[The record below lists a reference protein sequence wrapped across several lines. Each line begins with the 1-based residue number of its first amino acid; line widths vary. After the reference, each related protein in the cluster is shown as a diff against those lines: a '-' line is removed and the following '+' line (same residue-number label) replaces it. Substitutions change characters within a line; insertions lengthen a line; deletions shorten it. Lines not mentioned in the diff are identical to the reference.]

1 MSKPSQSSVID
12 AHHPS
17 ARDRLKASEPALDT
31 VPSPSPTLL
40 HGQIKLGRD
49 PFLTVSKRFKHYIKA
64 VFKLGHM
71 GRLTRQAARNTN
83 AHAFEIAAL
92 SERNARLEAALG
104 GMSDEQ
110 EKTQEAL
117 RAQEKAHEAIRAE
130 VSQAQEAL
138 RAQEK
143 AHEAI
148 RAEVSQPQADH
159 QLQAAR
165 LEARISAQSVFNVE
179 VSRRLDLFLH
189 DRGGATQ
196 SVSRK
201 STSDAVDPNMGS
213 PESSAGGLQVFLDNF
228 YTNLE
233 IQYRG
238 TPEEITKRLQP
249 YLAHVSAAVSRTRG
263 KPVLDLGCGRGEWL
277 ALLRSQ
283 DIPASGVDLSPGQ
296 LEQARQQKLDVRKED
311 ALTALANAADDSL
324 SAITAYHLVE
334 HLPFEDVA
342 WIAREAQRILAPG
355 GLLIFETPNPRN
367 IIVGATSFHNDPTH
381 WRPLTDPVL
390 SVLFETAGYHPVEVL
405 FLNPH
410 EKLDEFLMM
419 PGFDGELAYLLFG
432 PQDLALIGQKPTEG
446 A

>member
-1 MSKPSQSSVID
+1 MSKPAQSSIQSSVVD
-12 AHHPS
+12 AYHP
-17 ARDRLKASEPALDT
+17 AAQNRLKAAEAALDT
-31 VPSPSPTLL
+31 VPSPSPSSTPSPALL
-40 HGQIKLGRD
+40 HGQIGLGRD
-49 PFLTVSKRFKHYIKA
+49 PSLTVSKRFKHYIKA
-64 VFKLGHM
+64 VFKLGHI
-71 GRLTRQAARNTN
+71 GRLARQAARNTN
-83 AHAFEIAAL
+83 AHAFEIATL
-92 SERNARLEAALG
+92 SERNARLEEALG
-104 GMSDEQ
+104 GLSEEQ
-110 EKTQEAL
+110 DKTHEAI
-117 RAQEKAHEAIRAE
+117 RAQEKTHEAIRAE
-130 VSQAQEAL
+130 ISQA
-138 RAQEK
+138 
-143 AHEAI
+143 H
-148 RAEVSQPQADH
+148 ADH

-179 VSRRLDLFLH
+179 VSRRLDLFLR
-189 DRGGATQ
+189 DRGNAMQ
-196 SVSRK
+196 SVACK
-201 STSDAVDPNMGS
+201 PTADAVDPDMDT
-213 PESSAGGLQVFLDNF
+213 PESSAGGLQIFLDNF

-238 TPEEITKRLQP
+238 TVEEITKRLRP
-249 YLAHVSAAVSRTRG
+249 YLAHVAAAVSRTEG

-296 LEQARQQKLDVRKED
+296 LEHARQQKLDVRKED

-342 WIAREAQRILAPG
+342 WIAREAQRTLAPG
-355 GLLIFETPNPRN
+355 GLLIFETPNARN

-381 WRPLTDPVL
+381 RRPLTDPVL
-390 SVLFETAGYHPVEVL
+390 SVLFETAGYHPIEVL

-410 EKLDEFLMM
+410 EKLDEFLTM
-419 PGFDGELAYLLFG
+419 PGFDGELAHLLFG